1 MLFERHH
8 YGDEK
13 ARQRL
18 KKKYPQTAHLLKDVS
33 GIYKEFSKRDGKKIN
48 NPIKKGQ
55 RI

>member
-1 MLFERHH
+1 MFFERYH

-18 KKKYPQTAHLLKDVS
+18 RKKYPQIVHLLKDVS
-33 GIYKEFSKRDGKKIN
+33 GIYEEFSKRGGKKIN